1 MKKRNEVTD
10 ALDSFMV
17 PYVRS
22 GEVMAACID
31 GMFCLFVPCDTETA
45 FADTIGTKGG
55 IVVTYDDA
63 VCKEDI
69 LRVITDVQKRS
80 LL

>member
-1 MKKRNEVTD
+1 
-10 ALDSFMV
+10 MV

-22 GEVMAACID
+22 GDVIAACID
-31 GMFCLFVPCDTETA
+31 GMFVAFVLCDTETA
-45 FADTIGTKGG
+45 FAGIIGAKGG

>member
-10 ALDSFMV
+10 ALDFYMV

-22 GEVMAACID
+22 GEVIAACID
-31 GMFCLFVPCDTETA
+31 GMFVAFVLCDTETA

-55 IVVTYDDA
+55 IVVTYDDN

-69 LRVITDVQKRS
+69 LRAITEIQKRN